1 MSSIQFKDQDILKII
16 YSFNYNKAQGYDD
29 DDDIYIYIRLLKIC
43 NSSIVKPLSIQTGTF
58 PNNWEKSNVVP
69 IHKKCDKQLLQNY
82 RPVLLLPIC
91 SKDYV

>member
-1 MSSIQFKDQDILKII
+1 MMMLMMI
-16 YSFNYNKAQGYDD
+16 YIYIY
-29 DDDIYIYIRLLKIC
+29 IYIYIRLLKIC

>member
-1 MSSIQFKDQDILKII
+1 M
-16 YSFNYNKAQGYDD
+16 
-29 DDDIYIYIRLLKIC
+29 
-43 NSSIVKPLSIQTGTF
+43 KPLSIQTGTF